1 MGGESDA
8 GIWLSRKKLDLG
20 HNNLIDKS
28 LGLTETLRAFK
39 ALVENSNRECEPDLW
54 S

>member
-1 MGGESDA
+1 MLGFDYQE
-8 GIWLSRKKLDLG
+8 KKLDLG

-39 ALVENSNRECEPDLW
+39 ALVENSNRECEPDL
-54 S
+54 